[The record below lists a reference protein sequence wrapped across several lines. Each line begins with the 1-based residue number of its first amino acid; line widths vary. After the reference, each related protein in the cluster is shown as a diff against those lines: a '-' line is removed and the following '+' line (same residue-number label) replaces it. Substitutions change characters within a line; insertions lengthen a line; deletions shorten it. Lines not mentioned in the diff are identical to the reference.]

1 MNIIKAIK
9 DFLFPKMYSGLEI
22 AEMGKNIKFDY
33 FPDAVDIIYKSEKLT
48 DNEKS
53 QFVDNLLHGY
63 TQNKYLDKKGF
74 EYIKSKLEV

>member
-22 AEMGKNIKFDY
+22 AEMGKNVKFDY

-53 QFVDNLLHGY
+53 QFVDSLLHGY